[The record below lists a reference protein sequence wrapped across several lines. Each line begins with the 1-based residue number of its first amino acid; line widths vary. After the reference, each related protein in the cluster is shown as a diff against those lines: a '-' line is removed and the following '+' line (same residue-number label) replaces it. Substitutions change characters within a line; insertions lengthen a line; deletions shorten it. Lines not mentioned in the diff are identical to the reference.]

1 MIVSTIRAINR
12 LLFSAAAALL
22 PLALEAG
29 SLEIDDKAIVSEESI
44 ADQWENFGH
53 VIEDGENALLQD
65 LWFLGRYHIQHHNT
79 DGSADNDA
87 AWEHRRARFG
97 FQAEMLDHLTIHAH
111 AVGGSDFEPV
121 YNGFTELWARWN
133 FNDLINLTVG
143 QQKHRFTH
151 DRNVSS
157 RYLNYMERSMFTNM
171 LGLDYTPA
179 VTFSG
184 ESGNYSY
191 YTGIFSNATGS
202 DMGDAFTEYDS
213 GYSLLYAGTWDLGAY
228 FPTDSA
234 DFTASILHSEANAN
248 ATNLNRYEEAVSAAL
263 ILTDGPASLVSEVT
277 AAFNSDNGDGLSFN
291 FQPGIYL
298 TDNLQLV
305 GRYQVAMS
313 NDDAGLVAQ
322 RRYERPAG
330 LPAGDFY
337 EAVYLGLNYYVIGHR
352 AKIMTGVEYAEM
364 GGEDTLTVWA
374 GFRMF
379 FGPDSNAPFP
389 ANSML
394 EGLW

>member
-1 MIVSTIRAINR
+1 MSLPFQRP
-12 LLFSAAAALL
+12 AAAALSAALISL
-22 PLALEAG
+22 PALLGAG
-29 SLEIDDKAIVSEESI
+29 SIEIDDKAIVSEESI
-44 ADQWENFGH
+44 AEQWKEFGH
-53 VIEDGENALLQD
+53 VIQDGDNPLLQD

-79 DGSADNDA
+79 DGSLDNDA
-87 AWEHRRARFG
+87 GWEHRRARLG
-97 FQAEMLDHLTIHAH
+97 FQAEMLDHLTIHAQS
-111 AVGGSDFEPV
+111 VSGSDFDPV
-121 YNGFTELWARWN
+121 YNGFTELWVRWQ

-157 RYLNYMERSMFTNM
+157 RYINYMERSMFTNM

-184 ESGNYSY
+184 KNGDFNY
-191 YTGIFSNATGS
+191 YTGVFSNATGS
-202 DMGDAFTEYDS
+202 NMGDAFTEYDS
-213 GYSLLYAGTWDLGAY
+213 GWSYLFAGTWDVGAH
-228 FPTDSA
+228 FPTDTA
-234 DFTASILHSEANAN
+234 DFTASYLHSDANAN
-248 ATNLNRYEEAVSAAL
+248 ATNLDRYNNAVAAAL
-263 ILTDGPASLVSEVT
+263 IVTEGSASLVSEVT
-277 AAFNSDNGDGLSFN
+277 AGFGSDRGDGVALN
-291 FQPGIYL
+291 LQPGVYL

-330 LPAGDFY
+330 LPAGDLY
-337 EAVYLGLNYYVIGHR
+337 QAVYLGVNYYLAGHR
-352 AKIMTGVEYAEM
+352 AKIMSGVEYAEM
-364 GGEDTLTVWA
+364 GGEDTFTVWA

-394 EGLW
+394 EGMW

>member
-1 MIVSTIRAINR
+1 MYP
-12 LLFSAAAALL
+12 LFPRPAAAALSAALISL
-22 PLALEAG
+22 PALLGAG
-29 SLEIDDKAIVSEESI
+29 SIEIDDKAVISEESI
-44 ADQWENFGH
+44 AEQWKEFGH
-53 VIEDGENALLQD
+53 VIQDGDNPLLQD

-79 DGSADNDA
+79 DGSTDNDA
-87 AWEHRRARFG
+87 GWEHRRARFG
-97 FQAEMLDHLTIHAH
+97 FQAEMLDHLTIHAQS
-111 AVGGSDFEPV
+111 VSGSDFDPV
-121 YNGFTELWARWN
+121 YNGFTELWLRWQ
-133 FNDLINLTVG
+133 FSDLINLTVG

-157 RYLNYMERSMFTNM
+157 RYINYMERSMFTNM

-184 ESGNYSY
+184 KNGDFNY
-191 YTGIFSNATGS
+191 YTGVFSNATGS
-202 DMGDAFTEYDS
+202 DMGEAFTEYDS
-213 GYSLLYAGTWDLGAY
+213 GWSYLFAGTWDVGAH
-228 FPTDSA
+228 FPTDTA
-234 DFTASILHSEANAN
+234 DFTASYLHSDANAN
-248 ATNLNRYEEAVSAAL
+248 ATNLDRYNNAVAAAL
-263 ILTDGPASLVSEVT
+263 ILTEGSASLVSEVT
-277 AAFNSDNGDGLSFN
+277 AGFGSDNGDGVALN
-291 FQPGIYL
+291 LQPGVYL

-337 EAVYLGLNYYVIGHR
+337 QAVYLGLNYHLIGHR
-352 AKIMTGVEYAEM
+352 AKIMSGIEYSEM
-364 GGEDTLTVWA
+364 GGEETFTFWA

-394 EGLW
+394 EGMW